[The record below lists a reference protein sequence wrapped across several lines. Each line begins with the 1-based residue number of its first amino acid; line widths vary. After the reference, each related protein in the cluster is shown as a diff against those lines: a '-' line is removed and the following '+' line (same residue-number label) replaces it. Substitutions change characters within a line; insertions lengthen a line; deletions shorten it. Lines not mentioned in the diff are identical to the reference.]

1 MRSRGFTLLEVLV
14 ALAVVALSLAALIKV
29 ASSNAS
35 NAAYLQEKT
44 LAHWVGMN
52 KIAELQVQHQWPDTG
67 TQRGTVMLGGQEWR
81 WVVKVQATPDQDV
94 RRLDVSV
101 QPDARR
107 NEDHPAARLVAFLG
121 RPL

>member
-101 QPDARR
+101 QPDARSD
-107 NEDHPAARLVAFLG
+107 EDHPSARLVAFLG